1 MTPQQWWQQVHKAE
15 LESDVTRVLY
25 AISLRHVNEDGVFK
39 KPPPTFRQLATETG
53 LTPGNVGA
61 AVQKA
66 RQLGWLVYAGFI
78 SRSDW
83 ANVLCAINIGDKN
96 D

>member
-25 AISLRHVNEDGVFK
+25 ALSVKHVNEDGVFK
-39 KPPPTFRQLATETG
+39 RPPPTFRQLAAETG
-53 LTPGNVGA
+53 LTSSGVST
-61 AVQKA
+61 AVRKA
-66 RQLGWLVYAGFI
+66 LHLRWLIKAGFTP
-78 SRSDW
+78 SSDW
-83 ANVLCAINIGDKN
+83 LNVLCAVSVGGKN

>member
-25 AISLRHVNEDGVFK
+25 AISLKHVNENGVFK
-39 KPPPTFRQLATETG
+39 RPPPTFRQLAAETG
-53 LTPGNVGA
+53 LTSSSVST
-61 AVQKA
+61 AVRKA
-66 RQLGWLVYAGFI
+66 LHLRWLVKAGFV
-78 SRSDW
+78 SSTDW
-83 ANVLCAINIGDKN
+83 LNVLCAIHVGDKN